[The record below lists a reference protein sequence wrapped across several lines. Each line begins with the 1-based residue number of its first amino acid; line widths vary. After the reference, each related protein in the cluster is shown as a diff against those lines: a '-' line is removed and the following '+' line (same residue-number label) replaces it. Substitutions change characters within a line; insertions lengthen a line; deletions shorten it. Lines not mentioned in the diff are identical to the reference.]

1 MLAAAEA
8 SLKALNKGDITE
20 VKAMKRPP
28 VGVVLVI
35 ESICIVK
42 NVKPNK
48 VNFNKIIIHNKQ
60 YEQRSLYIVKVASCV
75 LDLIRSLQLYKLLCE
90 FV

>member
-28 VGVVLVI
+28 VGVILVI
-35 ESICIVK
+35 ETICIIK
-42 NVKPNK
+42 KVKPHK
-48 VNFNKIIIHNKQ
+48 VGGDGGGAFGPG
-60 YEQRSLYIVKVASCV
+60 A
-75 LDLIRSLQLYKLLCE
+75 D
-90 FV
+90 